1 MVTAELKYIV
11 KTTFFREF
19 TDALVLRNATGIR
32 KSVWGPSAGM
42 GVDRSMFLPQFL
54 ISGSMAVSAQKKPT
68 RYKVC

>member
-11 KTTFFREF
+11 KTTSEF
-19 TDALVLRNATGIR
+19 TDVLVLRNATGIR